1 MKIYNQIAGKDK
13 IIVWANKN
21 TIPKSCPI
29 LNTADSSKYEDI
41 KKVSRKEEF
50 YSVRWLLNEIYPS
63 ASISYS
69 KTGKPILS
77 NGKEMSISHS
87 GDIIALAI
95 TSNQLCGIDV
105 QELSDK
111 TIKLRQKFL
120 SEDEMT
126 LINEDSL
133 IENCLAWSSKETL
146 FKMVDEEN
154 MPFKTCFKIKA
165 INKLTISTNVSHQN
179 FEGEFNLNY
188 KVFDTFVMVYYIG

>member
-21 TIPKSCPI
+21 SIPKSCPI
-29 LNTADSSKYEDI
+29 LNAIDSSKHEDI
-41 KKVSRKEEF
+41 KNFSRKEEF
-50 YSVRWLLNEIYPS
+50 YGVRWLLNEIYPS
-63 ASISYS
+63 ATISYS

-105 QELSDK
+105 QELTEK

-120 SEDEMT
+120 SEEEMT
-126 LINEDSL
+126 LINETNL
-133 IENCLAWSSKETL
+133 VGNCLAWSSKETL

-154 MPFKTCFKIKA
+154 MPFKSCFKIKG
-165 INKLTISTNVSHQN
+165 INKLTISTSVRHQN
-179 FEGEFNLNY
+179 FEGQFNLNY
-188 KVFDTFVMVYYIG
+188 KVFDTFVMVYYT

>member
-21 TIPKSCPI
+21 DIPKCCPI
-29 LNTADSSKYEDI
+29 LNSSDNSIHKEI
-41 KKVSRKEEF
+41 KNTSRQEEF
-50 YSVRWLLNEIYPS
+50 YSVRWLLNEIYPN
-63 ASISYS
+63 ATISYS

-87 GDIIALAI
+87 GDIVALAI

-105 QELSDK
+105 QELTEK

-120 SEDEMT
+120 SEEEMT
-126 LINEDSL
+126 LINKTSL
-133 IENCLAWSSKETL
+133 LENCLAWSSKETL

-154 MPFKTCFKIKA
+154 MPFKSCFKIKG
-165 INKLTISTNVSHQN
+165 INKLTINTSVSHQN

-188 KVFDTFVMVYYIG
+188 KVFDTFVMVYYT